1 MDAQTLYVIY
11 AEPKPY
17 RGPSA
22 YLDRD
27 GNRTT
32 IRVEAVAFY
41 TDFDARLFAREMS
54 IRVNMDRPYI
64 DTEEFPPHE
73 EPYIWTHV

>member
-1 MDAQTLYVIY
+1 MKAQTLYVIY
-11 AEPKPY
+11 AEPKQY
-17 RGPSA
+17 RSPSI

-32 IRVEAVAFY
+32 IRVEAAAFY
-41 TDFDARLFAREMS
+41 TDFDARTFAREME
-54 IRVNMDRPYI
+54 IDVNAGFPYI

-73 EPYIWTHV
+73 EPFIHLH